1 MSNSPG
7 PFNRNPLG
15 FDDAIGILIA
25 FGTIG
30 TILGWALLQSG
41 RPGGFF
47 DRPLVSGLP
56 AASPQAT
63 PQSEFPLGGTRQRTA
78 SPYPQTS
85 GQRQDPRAVPSPGLT
100 VVPGAAGAVGAA
112 PALVPVPGVIL
123 PVPTVSPSPVT
134 QASPSPGVGVAP
146 TTSPTASPIAAVFTD
161 IPQGYWATPFIAALS
176 QRQALVGYRDRT
188 YRPDRPVTRAEFAT
202 IIQKGFQRQNTQELI
217 NYTDVADDY
226 WAADSIKSSTRDGFI
241 EGFPD
246 RTYKPNEPVTRL
258 QVYLALVSGL
268 GLQPSSDPQQSLNR
282 FEDGG
287 EVPEYAVPAIS
298 AATQSGIVVNHPE
311 REILNPSQN
320 ATRAEVAAIV
330 YQALVE
336 AGQAEPIQSEYVVNA
351 SPSPSPSL
359 SPSPSP

>member
-1 MSNSPG
+1 MSNLPG
-7 PFNRNPLG
+7 PSNRNPLG
-15 FDDAIGILIA
+15 FDDAIGVLIA
-25 FGTIG
+25 FGTVG

-41 RPGGFF
+41 QSGGFL
-47 DRPLVSGLP
+47 DRPLVSGLSE
-56 AASPQAT
+56 ASPQAT

-78 SPYPQTS
+78 SSYPQTS
-85 GQRQDPRAVPSPGLT
+85 LERQDPRAVPSPGLT
-100 VVPGAAGAVGAA
+100 VVPRAAGAA
-112 PALVPVPGVIL
+112 PALVPAPGVVL

-134 QASPSPGVGVAP
+134 QASPSPGVGVTP
-146 TTSPTASPIAAVFTD
+146 TTSPTASPIAVIFTD
-161 IPQGYWATPFIAALS
+161 IPEGYWATPFIAALS

-202 IIQKGFQRQNTQELI
+202 IIQKAFQRQNTQELI
-217 NYTDVADDY
+217 NYTDVPNDY
-226 WAADSIKSSTRDGFI
+226 WAADSIKSSTRDGFL
-241 EGFPD
+241 EGYPD
-246 RTYKPNEPVTRL
+246 QTYKPNEPVSRL

-268 GLQPSSDPQQSLNR
+268 GLEPPSDPQQSLNR

-287 EVPEYAVPAIS
+287 EVPEYAIPAMS

-351 SPSPSPSL
+351 SPSPSPSV

>member
-7 PFNRNPLG
+7 PSNRNPLG
-15 FDDAIGILIA
+15 FDDAIGVLIA

-30 TILGWALLQSG
+30 TILGWALLQGG
-41 RPGGFF
+41 RSGGFL

-56 AASPQAT
+56 QASPQAT

-78 SPYPQTS
+78 SPYPQTLE
-85 GQRQDPRAVPSPGLT
+85 QRQDPRAVPSPGLT
-100 VVPGAAGAVGAA
+100 VVPGAVGAA

-123 PVPTVSPSPVT
+123 PVPTVSPSPD
-134 QASPSPGVGVAP
+134 VGVTP
-146 TTSPTASPIAAVFTD
+146 TTSPTASPIAAIFTD
-161 IPQGYWATPFIAALS
+161 IPEGYWATPFIAALS

-202 IIQKGFQRQNTQELI
+202 IIQKAFQRQNTQEPI

-268 GLQPSSDPQQSLNR
+268 GLQPPSDPQQSLNR
-282 FEDGG
+282 FEDRG

-351 SPSPSPSL
+351 SPSPSV